1 MGRPR
6 SGSGRPWW
14 CGRPARLEP
23 ERLVERQQ
31 ATATL
36 GIIIFMSA
44 TVRATAETD
53 VTRASS
59 ATLGSLRLLLVLCV
73 LIPAVVFALFAAYRW
88 HAAHEE
94 ATARVNRLV
103 GVAQEHALK
112 VLDNNETLL
121 GRVLDLVST
130 DDDAALRAGE
140 EALHQQ
146 LAAMAANK
154 EQIQSIWV
162 WGPDGRPLAG
172 NRFHPVPA
180 DLDVSDREFFR
191 WHRAGNGGLYFT
203 EPLVGKATR
212 DPFFDMSVGRQRDDG
227 SFAGLVSVG
236 LYPAYFRRFHADL
249 VSGEPGAM
257 VTMFR
262 ADGVVYSRM
271 PAEGAPA
278 RIAVDGAL
286 MQRVL
291 TGGGVP
297 AFIAQSPIDG
307 RTRILSHRKV
317 GKYPIYMAVGVDV
330 AAVRAGWLKEMAVLA
345 ALGVLPL
352 GGLLFA
358 AVVATRRT
366 RQAFD
371 AAERL
376 HAETHARQRAEQ
388 ALFQSKKL
396 EAVGRLAG
404 GVAHDFNN
412 ALMVVSGNLFIL
424 RRLLGDQHARYTD
437 AISRGVDSAS
447 KLTKQLL
454 AFSQQNT
461 LSPEI
466 LRLQDRLPAIGP
478 VLAPVLGSE
487 ITLSLSVAPDVPP
500 VTADPAELELT
511 LVNLALNARDAI
523 EGRGQLRLRAYT
535 IVQRA
540 ETGRQGRWVVIEVQD
555 DGAGIEPKAL
565 EHVFDPFFTT
575 KQLGQGT
582 GLGLSQVYAF
592 CHRSGGWAEAESA
605 RDRGTTIRLF
615 LKPATPPESQDVP
628 VAQVPTAA
636 GGARVLLVEDN
647 PSIAAVLEETLESVG
662 CSVVC
667 QENADDATAWLEVHS
682 PPDVVL
688 TDIVMPGRRD
698 GLDLARHVRQRYP
711 HLPVIVMTGYSNRMD
726 EVAALGVVVLP
737 KPFAPSGLLAA
748 IASLGI
754 STPVT

>member
-1 MGRPR
+1 M
-6 SGSGRPWW
+6 
-14 CGRPARLEP
+14 
-23 ERLVERQQ
+23 
-31 ATATL
+31 
-36 GIIIFMSA
+36 
-44 TVRATAETD
+44 RATARAAAEID
-53 VTRASS
+53 VTRASI

-73 LIPAVVFALFAAYRW
+73 LIPAVVFGLFAAYRW
-88 HAAHEE
+88 HAAHET
-94 ATARVNRLV
+94 ATEHVDRLV
-103 GVAQEHALK
+103 GVAHEHALK

-121 GRVLDLVST
+121 GRVLELVGT
-130 DDDAALRAGE
+130 EDEDAVRAGE
-140 EALHQQ
+140 AALHQQ
-146 LAAMAANK
+146 LVAMAADK

-172 NRFHPVPA
+172 NRFHPLPA

-191 WHRAGNGGLYFT
+191 WHREHKSGLYFT
-203 EPLVGKATR
+203 EPLVGKATK
-212 DPFFDMSVGRQRDDG
+212 DPFFDMSVRRERADG

-236 LYPAYFRRFHADL
+236 LYPAYFRRFHAEL
-249 VSGEPGAM
+249 VNGEPGAM

-262 ADGVVYSRM
+262 EDGVVYSRM

-291 TGGGVP
+291 AGGGVR

-317 GKYPIYMAVGVDV
+317 GKYPIYVAVGVDL
-330 AAVRAGWLKEMAVLA
+330 AAVRAGWFKEMAVLA

-352 GGLLFA
+352 AGLLFA
-358 AVVATRRT
+358 AIVATRRT

-376 HAETHARQRAEQ
+376 QAETAARQRAEQ

-447 KLTKQLL
+447 NLTKQLL

-466 LRLQDRLPAIGP
+466 LRLQDRLPAMAP
-478 VLAPVLGSE
+478 VLAPVLGND
-487 ITLSLSVAPDVPP
+487 IALSINVADDVPP

-511 LVNLALNARDAI
+511 VVNLALNARDAI
-523 EGRGQLRLRAYT
+523 EGQGHLRLRAYT

-540 ETGRQGRWVVIEVQD
+540 ETGRAGRWVVIEVQD
-555 DGAGIEPKAL
+555 DGAGIEPKVL

-575 KQLGQGT
+575 KQLGRGT

-592 CHRSGGWAEAESA
+592 CQHGGGWAEAESA
-605 RDRGTTIRLF
+605 RGLGTTIRLF
-615 LKPATPPESQDVP
+615 LKPAMAPAPEEGP
-628 VAQVPTAA
+628 AAPAATAA
-636 GGARVLLVEDN
+636 VPARVLLVEDN
-647 PSIAAVLEETLESVG
+647 PSIAAVLEETLQSVG

-667 QENADDATAWLEVHS
+667 HESADDAVAWLEVNS
-682 PPDVVL
+682 PPDLLL
-688 TDIVMPGRRD
+688 TDIVMPGHRD

-711 HLPVIVMTGYSNRMD
+711 HLPVIVMTGYSDRMD
-726 EVAALGVVVLP
+726 ELATMEVVVLA
-737 KPFAPSGLLAA
+737 KPFAPSALLAA
-748 IASLGI
+748 ITSLGI
-754 STPVT
+754 NTSVS